1 MTRPRAETILRHSK
15 AFLSGSP
22 ATQPVLDRVTELVA
36 GSGKQDGEPGQDGSC
51 VAEFDYH
58 YLSPTARIGSSE
70 SAGLRLKGRAVLRRL
85 TNGWTVDDEATRAL
99 TPTWPQLPKV
109 PNPLS

>member
-22 ATQPVLDRVTELVA
+22 ATQPVLDGVTALVA
-36 GSGKQDGEPGQDGSC
+36 GSGTPSGDPEQDGAC

-58 YLSPTARIGSSE
+58 YPEDGRTGGSGA
-70 SAGLRLKGRAVLRRL
+70 AGLRLKARAVLRRL